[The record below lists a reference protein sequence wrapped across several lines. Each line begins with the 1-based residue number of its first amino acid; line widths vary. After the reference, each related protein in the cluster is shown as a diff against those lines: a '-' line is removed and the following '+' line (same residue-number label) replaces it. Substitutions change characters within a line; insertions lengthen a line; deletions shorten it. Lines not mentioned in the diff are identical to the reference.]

1 MREAVHTFDT
11 HEYVKSFKQT
21 GMKEVQAEAIV
32 KAIKE
37 SRDFDFSRLAT
48 KDQIKLLQSDI
59 KGVEQRLEAEIKGVE
74 QRLEQKIE
82 NVEQKIENVEQKLV
96 AEVKTIEQRLE
107 QKIENVEQKIET
119 SEERLRG
126 EIKASETT
134 VIKWVFAGL
143 VPLMGL
149 LIHIAM
155 KLPS

>member
-11 HEYVKSFKQT
+11 HEYIKSFKQT

-82 NVEQKIENVEQKLV
+82 NVEQKIE
-96 AEVKTIEQRLE
+96 
-107 QKIENVEQKIET
+107 T

-126 EIKASETT
+126 EIKEVEVKIKASETI
-134 VIKWVFAGL
+134 VIKWMFAGII
-143 VPLMGL
+143 PLAGL

>member
-11 HEYVKSFKQT
+11 HEYIKSFKQT

-59 KGVEQRLEAEIKGVE
+59 KTV
-74 QRLEQKIE
+74 
-82 NVEQKIENVEQKLV
+82 
-96 AEVKTIEQRLE
+96 
-107 QKIENVEQKIET
+107 
-119 SEERLRG
+119 EERLRG
-126 EIKASETT
+126 EIKASEAT

-155 KLPS
+155 KLPN

>member
-11 HEYVKSFKQT
+11 HEYIKSFKQT

-32 KAIKE
+32 RAIKE

-48 KDQIKLLQSDI
+48 KDQLKNLEQKLIAETKIIEQKIETTQQS
-59 KGVEQRLEAEIKGVE
+59 
-74 QRLEQKIE
+74 LEQKIE
-82 NVEQKIENVEQKLV
+82 NVEQN
-96 AEVKTIEQRLE
+96 LE

-134 VIKWVFAGL
+134 VIKWMFAGII
-143 VPLMGL
+143 PLAGL
-149 LIHIAM
+149 LVHIAM

>member
-11 HEYVKSFKQT
+11 HEYIKSFKQT

-32 KAIKE
+32 RAIKE

-59 KGVEQRLEAEIKGVE
+59 K
-74 QRLEQKIE
+74 
-82 NVEQKIENVEQKLV
+82 
-96 AEVKTIEQRLE
+96 T
-107 QKIENVEQKIET
+107 VEQKIET

-134 VIKWVFAGL
+134 VIKWMFAGII
-143 VPLMGL
+143 PLAGL
-149 LIHIAM
+149 LVHIAM
-155 KLPS
+155 KLPN

>member
-11 HEYVKSFKQT
+11 HEYIKSFKQT

-74 QRLEQKIE
+74 Q
-82 NVEQKIENVEQKLV
+82 KL
-96 AEVKTIEQRLE
+96 
-107 QKIENVEQKIET
+107 EQKIET

-126 EIKASETT
+126 EIKDVEVKIKASEVT

-143 VPLMGL
+143 IPLMGL

>member
-11 HEYVKSFKQT
+11 HQYIKSFKKT
-21 GMKEVQAEAIV
+21 GMKEVQAEAIIT
-32 KAIKE
+32 AIKE

-59 KGVEQRLEAEIKGVE
+59 K
-74 QRLEQKIE
+74 
-82 NVEQKIENVEQKLV
+82 
-96 AEVKTIEQRLE
+96 T
-107 QKIENVEQKIET
+107 VEQKIET

-126 EIKASETT
+126 EIKEVEVKIKASEAT

-155 KLPS
+155 RLPN

>member
-11 HEYVKSFKQT
+11 HQYIKSFKKT
-21 GMKEVQAEAIV
+21 GMKEVQAEAIIT
-32 KAIKE
+32 AIKE

-48 KDQIKLLQSDI
+48 KDQLKNLEQKL
-59 KGVEQRLEAEIKGVE
+59 VVEIKTIE
-74 QRLEQKIE
+74 QKIETTQQSLEQKIE
-82 NVEQKIENVEQKLV
+82 I
-96 AEVKTIEQRLE
+96 AEQRLGTEIKSVE
-107 QKIENVEQKIET
+107 QILEQKIET

-126 EIKASETT
+126 EIKDVEVKIKASEAT

-155 KLPS
+155 KLPG

>member
-11 HEYVKSFKQT
+11 HEYIKSFKQT

-59 KGVEQRLEAEIKGVE
+59 KGVEQRLE
-74 QRLEQKIE
+74 
-82 NVEQKIENVEQKLV
+82 
-96 AEVKTIEQRLE
+96 

-134 VIKWVFAGL
+134 VIKWMFAGII
-143 VPLMGL
+143 PLAGL
-149 LIHIAM
+149 LVHIAM

>member
-11 HEYVKSFKQT
+11 HEYIKSFKQT

-48 KDQIKLLQSDI
+48 KDQIKLLQS
-59 KGVEQRLEAEIKGVE
+59 EIKGVE
-74 QRLEQKIE
+74 QRL
-82 NVEQKIENVEQKLV
+82 
-96 AEVKTIEQRLE
+96 
-107 QKIENVEQKIET
+107 EQKIET

-143 VPLMGL
+143 IPLMGL

-155 KLPS
+155 KLPN